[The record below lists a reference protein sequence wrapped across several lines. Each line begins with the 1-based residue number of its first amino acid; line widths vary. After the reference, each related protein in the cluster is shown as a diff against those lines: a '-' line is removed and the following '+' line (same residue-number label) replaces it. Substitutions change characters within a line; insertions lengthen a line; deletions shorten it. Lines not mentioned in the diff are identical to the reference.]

1 MVNDTV
7 CFSVNVCS
15 PCSSLS
21 GNREYDTNTYAIF
34 GSYIAILLLS
44 PVAVVGNSLILAAI
58 WKKTFE
64 RTPFHR
70 ILSGLAIADL
80 CTGLITQPCL
90 AASFLMC
97 FTNPGVSISQP
108 ILVTATSIIGTVSLV
123 YFGAVTLFT
132 ITLMSVERWLYMTRR
147 SVVTSRRGFL
157 VARAM
162 SLLIPIPIAVISA
175 LNIITGASG
184 HSINIAIVSFILFC
198 YLTTFITSFKVF
210 RIIRHHQQRVHT
222 NQSSQ
227 NFGQPAIN
235 ITKYKKSVLSILYVL
250 ALFSFSFL
258 PLIASVVAHAL
269 LGNLPTVEAAFRVSL
284 VPLFLSSSLNP
295 VLFLWRMDSVRNGVK
310 QLLC

>member
-7 CFSVNVCS
+7 CVHVCS
-15 PCSSLS
+15 LCRSESDKK
-21 GNREYDTNTYAIF
+21 EYDTNTNAIF
-34 GSYIAILLLS
+34 ASYIVILILS
-44 PVAVVGNSLILAAI
+44 PVALAGNSLILAAI

-70 ILSGLAIADL
+70 LLSGLAFADL
-80 CTGLITQPCL
+80 CTGLITQPRL
-90 AASFLMC
+90 AASFLIC
-97 FTNPGVSISQP
+97 FTNPGVFIAQP

-147 SVVTSRRGFL
+147 SIATSRRGFI

-162 SLLIPIPIAVISA
+162 LLLIPIPIAVISA

-184 HSINIAIVSFILFC
+184 TPINIAIVSLILFC
-198 YLTTFITSFKVF
+198 YLTTFVTSFKVF
-210 RIIRHHQQRVHT
+210 RIIRQHQQRVRT

-235 ITKYKKSVLSILYVL
+235 IAKYKKSVLTILYVL
-250 ALFSFSFL
+250 ALFSFCFL
-258 PLIASVVAHAL
+258 PLIASVVAYAL
-269 LGNLPTVEAAFRVSL
+269 LGNLPKVEAAFRVSL

-295 VLFLWRMDSVRNGVK
+295 VLYVWRLDSVRNGVK